1 MALCWS
7 LSRLPWSLWRPKR
20 SAQDWARGLRSIVE
34 EALLDVMYEIPS
46 RDDIVRCVIQANVF
60 TQHESPLLFNAHGHT
75 VVLARDLKNA
85 A

>member
-1 MALCWS
+1 
-7 LSRLPWSLWRPKR
+7 
-20 SAQDWARGLRSIVE
+20 
-34 EALLDVMYEIPS
+34 MYEIPS

-75 VVLARDLKNA
+75 VVLARDLKSA